1 MSRRRAPTRPTGSR
15 SPGCTARSRSWCR
28 RRSSRST
35 GRSRSPSPA
44 ARRPA
49 SSCSRRCWPTRR
61 SRPTSRC
68 TPPTRTCCAAPATAP
83 ERPRPTATRSRSA
96 PTRSSAQISNGDS
109 RRCMSKTRLV
119 LRRLDMRHNTSHQA
133 WTVVLA
139 SLGVFMTALDTLV
152 VTTALPVIRVDLG
165 GSLSDLEWTVNAY
178 NLAFACALLSGAALG
193 DRFGRRRMYTIGLG
207 VSPAASAAAALSPS
221 VGALVAAR
229 VVQGIGAAIVMP
241 LTLTLISAAFP
252 ASKRGA
258 AIGLWGGITGLAVA
272 AGPVVGGAIAGGIDW
287 HWIFWLNV
295 PIGVV
300 LIPLVSAKLTES
312 YGARTRLDVVGLVL
326 VAAGLFGVTWGL
338 IRAND
343 VGWGSPEVLTGLVG
357 GVALVAAFV
366 AWERH
371 TTSPM
376 LPLRLFRL
384 RGFSSG
390 NAAAFFLAA
399 GLFGAVFL
407 MAQFFEN
414 ALGYSPL
421 QAGLRLLPWT
431 ATPMIFAPIAG
442 ALADRYGTR
451 PFMVGGLA
459 LQALGLAWVAAPAA
473 PDMGYLEL
481 GTALTIA
488 GIGTSLTFPTVA
500 GTVMGAVRAEDAGVA
515 SGANSAVR
523 QLGGVFG
530 VALLASVFAR
540 PGVYGSPP
548 AFVDGFSPA
557 LYVAAGLSVAG
568 MGAAAPPPGPAPPS
582 VPRPPAR
589 PYSSP
594 ARVRERD
601 L

>member
-1 MSRRRAPTRPTGSR
+1 MSPAKSRAVIAITG
-15 SPGCTARSRSWCR
+15 AALFMVVLDNLIVL
-28 RRSSRST
+28 ST
-35 GRSRSPSPA
+35 LPAIGRS
-44 ARRPA
+44 
-49 SSCSRRCWPTRR
+49 
-61 SRPTSRC
+61 
-68 TPPTRTCCAAPATAP
+68 
-83 ERPRPTATRSRSA
+83 
-96 PTRSSAQISNGDS
+96 
-109 RRCMSKTRLV
+109 L
-119 LRRLDMRHNTSHQA
+119 H
-133 WTVVLA
+133 A
-139 SLGVFMTALDTLV
+139 SL
-152 VTTALPVIRVDLG
+152 
-165 GSLSDLEWTVNAY
+165 SELEWVVNAY
-178 NLAFACALLSGAALG
+178 ILSFAVMMLTGAALG
-193 DRFGRRRMYTIGLG
+193 ERYGRRRVFTLGL
-207 VSPAASAAAALSPS
+207 VLFSAAPAAVALAPN
-221 VGALVAAR
+221 GGLLIAAR
-229 VVQGIGAAIVMP
+229 VVQGVGGAIIMP
-241 LTLTLISAAFP
+241 LTLTLITAAFP
-252 ASKRGA
+252 VERRGA

-300 LIPLVSAKLTES
+300 LIPLASAKLTES
-312 YGARTRLDVVGLVL
+312 FGPRPQLDVVGLL
-326 VAAGLFGVTWGL
+326 LAAAGFFGVTWGRT
-338 IRAND
+338 RAND
-343 VGWGSPEVLTGLVG
+343 VGWGSGEILAGLVG

-366 AWERH
+366 AWERR
-371 TTSPM
+371 TASPM
-376 LPLRLFRL
+376 LPLRLFRE

-431 ATPMIFAPIAG
+431 ATPMIFAPMAG

-459 LQALGLAWVAAPAA
+459 LQALGLAWVAATAA

-530 VALLASVFAR
+530 VALLASVFAG
-540 PGVYGSPP
+540 PGVYASPQ
-548 AFVDGFSPA
+548 AFVDAFSPA

-568 MGAAAPPPGPAPPS
+568 MVAATFAPGRRLPRVLGGPVRVAAAEA
-582 VPRPPAR
+582 
-589 PYSSP
+589 
-594 ARVRERD
+594 D
-601 L
+601 